1 MFYNYL
7 CEYRKAFPVD
17 EYGRLV
23 VVTSKVLQT
32 KVLQRLGVVFAEN
45 SVDRL
50 LHVRDKEHP
59 AWQFWVP
66 YSAVDIDLHIKREVR
81 ACVDCYS

>member
-1 MFYNYL
+1 MHYNYL

-17 EYGRLV
+17 EYGRLDI
-23 VVTSKVLQT
+23 TSNIESSST

-45 SVDRL
+45 DGDRL

-59 AWQFWVP
+59 DWHFWVP
-66 YSAVDIDLHIKREVR
+66 YSDVDIDLHIKKELR
-81 ACVDCYS
+81 AV